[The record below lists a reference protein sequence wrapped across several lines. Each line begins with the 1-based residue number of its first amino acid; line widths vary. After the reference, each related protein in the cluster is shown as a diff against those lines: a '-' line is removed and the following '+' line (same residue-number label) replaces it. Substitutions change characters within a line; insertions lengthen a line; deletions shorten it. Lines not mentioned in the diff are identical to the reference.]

1 MCQISL
7 QLRNL
12 SNVSNIDLRSE
23 NEFKKGSIP
32 QSVNIP
38 ILNNDQFKK
47 VGIEYKKNGSDA
59 AIALGHSLVK
69 GSLKEELIYHWIE
82 HLKKNPG
89 CLLYCFRGGMRSEI
103 AVKWL
108 NECGV
113 KVNRLKG
120 GYKNFRNWV
129 ISQHLDIENYIKD
142 WIIIGGLTGSGK
154 TDFLGFFKQSIDL
167 ERIANHRGSAFG
179 VRDGGQPSQS
189 NFENILTLNYLNH
202 KYEKLILEDESRTI
216 GRAGLPGFW
225 YQKMQSSK
233 LVILEVDDDKRA
245 ENIYNEYVY
254 DEINNGVSED
264 TLLEKYLGSLKNIK
278 RRLGNAVYDNI
289 IDLMNSAFHQNE
301 KEIHKKWI
309 LTLLISYYDKM
320 YNYKLDMRKDFIV
333 HKGEIE
339 SCRDYINTMF

>member
-1 MCQISL
+1 M

-69 GSLKEELIYHWIE
+69 GSLKENLIHHWTE
-82 HLKKNPG
+82 HLKKNPE

-108 NECGV
+108 NDCGV

-154 TDFLGFFKQSIDL
+154 TDFLRSFKESIDL
-167 ERIANHRGSAFG
+167 EQIANHRGSAFG
-179 VRDGGQPSQS
+179 ARDSGQPTQS
-189 NFENILTLNYLNH
+189 NFENILTLDYLNH

-245 ENIYNEYVY
+245 ENIYYEYVH
-254 DEINNGVSED
+254 DELNNGVNED
-264 TLLEKYLGSLKNIK
+264 NLLEKYLGSLNNIK
-278 RRLGNAVYDNI
+278 RRLGNVVYNNI
-289 IDLMNSAFHQNE
+289 KDLMKSAFHQNE
-301 KEIHKKWI
+301 KEIHKEWI
-309 LTLLISYYDKM
+309 LRLLTRYYDKM
-320 YNYKLDMRKDFIV
+320 YSYKLDMRKDFIV

-339 SCRDYINTMF
+339 SCRDYINAIL

>member
-1 MCQISL
+1 MH
-7 QLRNL
+7 LRNL

-69 GSLKEELIYHWIE
+69 GSLKENLIHHWTE
-82 HLKKNPG
+82 HLKKNPE

-154 TDFLGFFKQSIDL
+154 TDFLRSFKESIDL

-179 VRDGGQPSQS
+179 IRDGGQPTQS
-189 NFENILTLNYLNH
+189 NFENILTLDYLNH

-245 ENIYNEYVY
+245 ENIYYEYVY
-254 DEINNGVSED
+254 DELNNGVNED
-264 TLLEKYLGSLKNIK
+264 KLLEKYLGSLNNIK
-278 RRLGNAVYDNI
+278 RRLGNVVYNNI
-289 IDLMNSAFHQNE
+289 KDLMKSAFHQNE
-301 KEIHKKWI
+301 KEIHKEWI
-309 LTLLISYYDKM
+309 LTLLTSYYDKM
-320 YNYKLDMRKDFIV
+320 YSYKLDMRKDFIV

-339 SCRDYINTMF
+339 SCRDYINAML

>member
-1 MCQISL
+1 M

-69 GSLKEELIYHWIE
+69 GSLKENLIHHWTE
-82 HLKKNPG
+82 HLKKNPE

-154 TDFLGFFKQSIDL
+154 TDFLRSFKESIDL
-167 ERIANHRGSAFG
+167 EGIANHRGSAFG
-179 VRDGGQPSQS
+179 IRDGGQPTQS
-189 NFENILTLNYLNH
+189 NFENILTLDYLNH

-245 ENIYNEYVY
+245 ENIYYEYVY
-254 DEINNGVSED
+254 DELNNGVNED
-264 TLLEKYLGSLKNIK
+264 NLLEKYLGSLNNIK
-278 RRLGNAVYDNI
+278 RRLGNVVYNNI
-289 IDLMNSAFHQNE
+289 KDLMKSAFHQNE
-301 KEIHKKWI
+301 KEIHKEWI
-309 LTLLISYYDKM
+309 LTLLTSYYDKM
-320 YNYKLDMRKDFIV
+320 YSYKLDMRKDFIV

-339 SCRDYINTMF
+339 SCRDYINAML

>member
-1 MCQISL
+1 M

-69 GSLKEELIYHWIE
+69 GSLKENLIHHWTE
-82 HLKKNPG
+82 HLKKNPE

-108 NECGV
+108 SECGV

-154 TDFLGFFKQSIDL
+154 TDFLRSFKESIDL

-179 VRDGGQPSQS
+179 IRDGGQPTQS
-189 NFENILTLNYLNH
+189 NFENILTLDYLNH

-245 ENIYNEYVY
+245 ENIYYEYVY
-254 DEINNGVSED
+254 DELNNGVNED
-264 TLLEKYLGSLKNIK
+264 ILLEKYLGSLNNIK
-278 RRLGNAVYDNI
+278 RRLGNVVYNNI
-289 IDLMNSAFHQNE
+289 KDLMKSAFHQNE
-301 KEIHKKWI
+301 KEIHKEWI
-309 LTLLISYYDKM
+309 LTLLTSYYDKM
-320 YNYKLDMRKDFIV
+320 YSYKLDMRKDFIV

-339 SCRDYINTMF
+339 SCRDYINAML

>member
-1 MCQISL
+1 MH
-7 QLRNL
+7 LRNL

-69 GSLKEELIYHWIE
+69 GSLKENLIHHWTE
-82 HLKKNPG
+82 HLKKNPE

-108 NECGV
+108 NDCGV

-129 ISQHLDIENYIKD
+129 ISQHLNIENYIKD

-154 TDFLGFFKQSIDL
+154 TDFLRSFKESIDL
-167 ERIANHRGSAFG
+167 EQIANHRGSAFG
-179 VRDGGQPSQS
+179 VRDSGQPTQS
-189 NFENILTLNYLNH
+189 NFENILTLDYLNH

-245 ENIYNEYVY
+245 ENIYYEYVC
-254 DEINNGVSED
+254 DEINNGNSED
-264 TLLEKYLGSLKNIK
+264 KLLEKYLGSLNNIK
-278 RRLGNAVYDNI
+278 RRLGNVVYDNI
-289 IDLMNSAFHQNE
+289 KDLMKSAFHQNE
-301 KEIHKKWI
+301 KEIHKEWI
-309 LTLLISYYDKM
+309 LKLLTSYYDKM
-320 YNYKLDMRKDFIV
+320 YSYKLDMRKDFIV

-339 SCRDYINTMF
+339 SCRDYINAIL

>member
-1 MCQISL
+1 MH
-7 QLRNL
+7 LRNL

-69 GSLKEELIYHWIE
+69 GSLKENLIHHWTE
-82 HLKKNPG
+82 HLKKNPE

-108 NECGV
+108 NDCGV

-154 TDFLGFFKQSIDL
+154 TDFLRSFKESIDL

-179 VRDGGQPSQS
+179 VRDSGQPTQS
-189 NFENILTLNYLNH
+189 NFENILTLDYLNH

-245 ENIYNEYVY
+245 ENIYYEYVY
-254 DEINNGVSED
+254 DEINNGNSED
-264 TLLEKYLGSLKNIK
+264 KLLEKYLGSLNNIK
-278 RRLGNAVYDNI
+278 RRLGNVVYDNI
-289 IDLMNSAFHQNE
+289 KDLMKSAFHQNE
-301 KEIHKKWI
+301 KEIHKEWI
-309 LTLLISYYDKM
+309 LRLLTRYYDKM
-320 YNYKLDMRKDFIV
+320 YSYKLDMRKDFIV

-339 SCRDYINTMF
+339 SCRDYINAIL

>member
-1 MCQISL
+1 M

-69 GSLKEELIYHWIE
+69 GSLKENLIHHWTE
-82 HLKKNPG
+82 HLKKNPE

-108 NECGV
+108 NDCGV

-154 TDFLGFFKQSIDL
+154 TDFLRSFKESIDL
-167 ERIANHRGSAFG
+167 EQIANHRGSAFG
-179 VRDGGQPSQS
+179 IRDGGQPTQS
-189 NFENILTLNYLNH
+189 NFENILTLDYLNH

-245 ENIYNEYVY
+245 ENIYYEYVY
-254 DEINNGVSED
+254 DELNNGVNED
-264 TLLEKYLGSLKNIK
+264 NLLEKYLGSLNNIK
-278 RRLGNAVYDNI
+278 RRLGNVVYNNI
-289 IDLMNSAFHQNE
+289 KDLMKSAFHQNE
-301 KEIHKKWI
+301 KEIHKEWI
-309 LTLLISYYDKM
+309 LTLLTSYYDKM
-320 YNYKLDMRKDFIV
+320 YSYKLDMRKDFIV

-339 SCRDYINTMF
+339 SCRDYINAIL

>member
-1 MCQISL
+1 M

-69 GSLKEELIYHWIE
+69 GSLKENLIHHWTE
-82 HLKKNPG
+82 HLKKNPE

-108 NECGV
+108 NDCGV

-154 TDFLGFFKQSIDL
+154 TDFLRSFKESIDL

-179 VRDGGQPSQS
+179 IRDGGQPTQS
-189 NFENILTLNYLNH
+189 NFENILTLDYLNH

-245 ENIYNEYVY
+245 ENIYYEYVY
-254 DEINNGVSED
+254 DELNNGVNED
-264 TLLEKYLGSLKNIK
+264 ILLEKYLGSLNNIK
-278 RRLGNAVYDNI
+278 RRLGNVVYNNI
-289 IDLMNSAFHQNE
+289 KDLMKSAFHQNE
-301 KEIHKKWI
+301 KEIHKEWI
-309 LTLLISYYDKM
+309 LTLLTSYYDKM
-320 YNYKLDMRKDFIV
+320 YSYKLDMRKDFIV

-339 SCRDYINTMF
+339 SCRDYINAML

>member
-1 MCQISL
+1 M
-7 QLRNL
+7 
-12 SNVSNIDLRSE
+12 
-23 NEFKKGSIP
+23 
-32 QSVNIP
+32 
-38 ILNNDQFKK
+38 
-47 VGIEYKKNGSDA
+47 
-59 AIALGHSLVK
+59 VK
-69 GSLKEELIYHWIE
+69 GSLKENLIHHWTE
-82 HLKKNPG
+82 HLKKNPE

-108 NECGV
+108 NDCGV

-154 TDFLGFFKQSIDL
+154 TDFLRSFKESIDL
-167 ERIANHRGSAFG
+167 EQIANHRGSAFG
-179 VRDGGQPSQS
+179 VRDSGQPTQS
-189 NFENILTLNYLNH
+189 NFENILTLDYLNH

-245 ENIYNEYVY
+245 ENIYYEYVY
-254 DEINNGVSED
+254 DELNNGVSED
-264 TLLEKYLGSLKNIK
+264 NLLEKYLGSLNNIK
-278 RRLGNAVYDNI
+278 RRLGNVVYNNI
-289 IDLMNSAFHQNE
+289 KDLMKSAFHQNE
-301 KEIHKKWI
+301 KEIHKEWI
-309 LTLLISYYDKM
+309 LTLLTSYYDKM
-320 YNYKLDMRKDFIV
+320 YSYKLDMRKDFIV

-339 SCRDYINTMF
+339 SCRDYINAML

>member
-1 MCQISL
+1 L
-7 QLRNL
+7 HLRNL

-69 GSLKEELIYHWIE
+69 GSLKENLIHHWTE
-82 HLKKNPG
+82 HLKKNPE

-108 NECGV
+108 NDCGV

-154 TDFLGFFKQSIDL
+154 TDFLRSFKESIDL
-167 ERIANHRGSAFG
+167 EQIANHRGSAFG
-179 VRDGGQPSQS
+179 VRDSGQPTQS
-189 NFENILTLNYLNH
+189 NFENILTLDYLNH

-245 ENIYNEYVY
+245 ENIYYEYVY
-254 DEINNGVSED
+254 DEINNGNSED
-264 TLLEKYLGSLKNIK
+264 KLLEKYLGSLNNIK
-278 RRLGNAVYDNI
+278 RRLGNVVYDNI
-289 IDLMNSAFHQNE
+289 KDLMKSAFHQNE
-301 KEIHKKWI
+301 KEIHKEWI
-309 LTLLISYYDKM
+309 LRLLTRYYDKM
-320 YNYKLDMRKDFIV
+320 YSYKLDMRKDFIV

-339 SCRDYINTMF
+339 SCRDYINAML

>member
-1 MCQISL
+1 MH
-7 QLRNL
+7 LRNL

-47 VGIEYKKNGSDA
+47 VGIESKKNGSDA

-69 GSLKEELIYHWIE
+69 GSLKENLIHHWTE
-82 HLKKNPG
+82 HLKKNPE

-154 TDFLGFFKQSIDL
+154 TDFLRSFKESIDL

-179 VRDGGQPSQS
+179 VRDGGQPTQS
-189 NFENILTLNYLNH
+189 NFENILTLDYLNH
-202 KYEKLILEDESRTI
+202 KYKKLILEDESRTI

-245 ENIYNEYVY
+245 ENIYYEYVY

-264 TLLEKYLGSLKNIK
+264 NLLEKYLGSLNNIK
-278 RRLGNAVYDNI
+278 RRLGNVVYDNI
-289 IDLMNSAFHQNE
+289 KDLMKSAFHQNE
-301 KEIHKKWI
+301 KEIHKEWI
-309 LTLLISYYDKM
+309 LTLLTSYYDKM
-320 YNYKLDMRKDFIV
+320 YSYKLDMRKDFIV

-339 SCRDYINTMF
+339 SCRDYINAML

>member
-1 MCQISL
+1 M

-69 GSLKEELIYHWIE
+69 GSLKENLIHHWTE
-82 HLKKNPG
+82 HLKKNPE

-108 NECGV
+108 NDCGV

-154 TDFLGFFKQSIDL
+154 TDFLRSFKESIDL

-179 VRDGGQPSQS
+179 IRDGGQPTQS
-189 NFENILTLNYLNH
+189 NFENILTLDYLNH

-245 ENIYNEYVY
+245 ENIYYEYVY
-254 DEINNGVSED
+254 DELNNGVNED
-264 TLLEKYLGSLKNIK
+264 NLLEKYLGSLNNIK
-278 RRLGNAVYDNI
+278 RRLGNVVYNNI
-289 IDLMNSAFHQNE
+289 KDLMKSAFHQNE
-301 KEIHKKWI
+301 KEIHKEWI
-309 LTLLISYYDKM
+309 LTLLTSYYDKM
-320 YNYKLDMRKDFIV
+320 YSYKLDMRKDFIV

-339 SCRDYINTMF
+339 SCRDYINAIL

>member
-1 MCQISL
+1 MH
-7 QLRNL
+7 LRNL

-69 GSLKEELIYHWIE
+69 GSLKENLIHHWTE
-82 HLKKNPG
+82 HLKKNPE

-108 NECGV
+108 NDCGV

-154 TDFLGFFKQSIDL
+154 TDFLRSFKESIDL
-167 ERIANHRGSAFG
+167 EQIANHRGSAFG
-179 VRDGGQPSQS
+179 VRDSGQPTQS
-189 NFENILTLNYLNH
+189 NFENILTLDYLNH

-245 ENIYNEYVY
+245 ENIYYEYVY
-254 DEINNGVSED
+254 DEINNGNSED
-264 TLLEKYLGSLKNIK
+264 KLLEKYLGSLNNIK
-278 RRLGNAVYDNI
+278 RRLGNVVYDNI
-289 IDLMNSAFHQNE
+289 KDLMKSAFLQNE
-301 KEIHKKWI
+301 KEIHKEWI
-309 LTLLISYYDKM
+309 LRLLTRYYDKM
-320 YNYKLDMRKDFIV
+320 YSYKLDMRKDFIV

-339 SCRDYINTMF
+339 SCRDYINAIL

>member
-1 MCQISL
+1 MH
-7 QLRNL
+7 LRNL

-69 GSLKEELIYHWIE
+69 GSLKENLIHHWTE
-82 HLKKNPG
+82 HLKKNPE

-108 NECGV
+108 NDCGV

-154 TDFLGFFKQSIDL
+154 TDFLRSFKESIDL
-167 ERIANHRGSAFG
+167 EQIANHRGSAFG
-179 VRDGGQPSQS
+179 VRDSGQPTQS
-189 NFENILTLNYLNH
+189 NFENILTLDYLNH

-233 LVILEVDDDKRA
+233 LIILEVDDDKRA
-245 ENIYNEYVY
+245 ENIYHEYVY
-254 DEINNGVSED
+254 DELNNGVNEEN
-264 TLLEKYLGSLKNIK
+264 LLEKYLGSLNNIK
-278 RRLGNAVYDNI
+278 RRLGNVVYNNI
-289 IDLMNSAFHQNE
+289 KDLMKSAFHQNE
-301 KEIHKKWI
+301 KEIHKEWI
-309 LTLLISYYDKM
+309 LTLLTSYYDKM
-320 YNYKLDMRKDFIV
+320 YSYKLDMRKDFIV

-339 SCRDYINTMF
+339 SCRDYINAML

>member
-1 MCQISL
+1 ME
-7 QLRNL
+7 LRNL
-12 SNVSNIDLRSE
+12 SSVSNIDLRSE

-69 GSLKEELIYHWIE
+69 GSLKENLIHHWTE
-82 HLKKNPG
+82 HLKKNPE

-108 NECGV
+108 NDCGV

-120 GYKNFRNWV
+120 GYKNFKNWV

-154 TDFLGFFKQSIDL
+154 TDFLRSFKESIDL

-179 VRDGGQPSQS
+179 IRDGGQPTQS
-189 NFENILTLNYLNH
+189 NFENILTLDYLNH

-233 LVILEVDDDKRA
+233 LIILEVDDDKRA
-245 ENIYNEYVY
+245 ENIYYEYVY
-254 DEINNGVSED
+254 DELNNGVNED
-264 TLLEKYLGSLKNIK
+264 ILLEKYLGSLNNIK
-278 RRLGNAVYDNI
+278 RRLGNVVYNNI
-289 IDLMNSAFHQNE
+289 KDLMESAFRQNE
-301 KEIHKKWI
+301 KEIHKEWI
-309 LTLLISYYDKM
+309 LTLLTSYYDKM
-320 YNYKLDMRKDFIV
+320 YSYKLDMRKDFIV

-339 SCRDYINTMF
+339 SCRDYISAML

>member
-1 MCQISL
+1 M

-69 GSLKEELIYHWIE
+69 GSLKENLIHHWTE
-82 HLKKNPG
+82 HLKKNPE

-108 NECGV
+108 NDCGV

-142 WIIIGGLTGSGK
+142 WIVIGGLTGSGK
-154 TDFLGFFKQSIDL
+154 TDFLRSFKESIDL

-179 VRDGGQPSQS
+179 IRDGGQPTQS
-189 NFENILTLNYLNH
+189 NFENILTLDYLNH

-233 LVILEVDDDKRA
+233 LIILKVNDDKRA
-245 ENIYNEYVY
+245 ENIYYEYVY
-254 DEINNGVSED
+254 DELNNGVNED
-264 TLLEKYLGSLKNIK
+264 ILLEKYLGSLNNIK
-278 RRLGNAVYDNI
+278 RRLGNVVYNNI
-289 IDLMNSAFHQNE
+289 KDLMKIAFHQNE
-301 KEIHKKWI
+301 KEIHKEWI
-309 LTLLISYYDKM
+309 LRLLTRYYDKM
-320 YNYKLDMRKDFIV
+320 YSYKLDMRKDFIV

-339 SCRDYINTMF
+339 SCRDYINAIL

>member
-1 MCQISL
+1 L

-69 GSLKEELIYHWIE
+69 GSLKENLIHHWTE
-82 HLKKNPG
+82 HLKKNPE

-108 NECGV
+108 NDCGV

-154 TDFLGFFKQSIDL
+154 TDFLRSFKESIDL
-167 ERIANHRGSAFG
+167 EQIANHRGSAFG
-179 VRDGGQPSQS
+179 VRDGGQPTQS
-189 NFENILTLNYLNH
+189 NFENILTLDYLNH

-245 ENIYNEYVY
+245 ENIYYEYVY
-254 DEINNGVSED
+254 DEINNGNSED
-264 TLLEKYLGSLKNIK
+264 KLLEKYLGSLKNIK
-278 RRLGNAVYDNI
+278 RRLGNVVYDNI
-289 IDLMNSAFHQNE
+289 KDLMKSAFHQNE
-301 KEIHKKWI
+301 KEIHKEWI
-309 LTLLISYYDKM
+309 LRLLTRYYDKM
-320 YNYKLDMRKDFIV
+320 YSYKLDMRKDFIV

-339 SCRDYINTMF
+339 SCRDYINAML

>member
-1 MCQISL
+1 M

-69 GSLKEELIYHWIE
+69 GSLKEDLIHHWTE
-82 HLKKNPG
+82 HLKKNPE

-142 WIIIGGLTGSGK
+142 WIVIGGLTGSGK
-154 TDFLGFFKQSIDL
+154 TDFLRSFKESIDL

-179 VRDGGQPSQS
+179 IRDGGQPTQS
-189 NFENILTLNYLNH
+189 NFENILTLDYLNH

-233 LVILEVDDDKRA
+233 LIILEVDDDKRA
-245 ENIYNEYVY
+245 ENIYYEYVY
-254 DEINNGVSED
+254 DELNNGVNED
-264 TLLEKYLGSLKNIK
+264 ILLEKYLGSLNNIK
-278 RRLGNAVYDNI
+278 RRLGNVVYNNI
-289 IDLMNSAFHQNE
+289 KDLMKSAFHQNE
-301 KEIHKKWI
+301 KEIHKEWI
-309 LTLLISYYDKM
+309 LTLLTSYYDKM
-320 YNYKLDMRKDFIV
+320 YSYKLDMRKDFIV

-339 SCRDYINTMF
+339 SCRDYINAML

>member
-1 MCQISL
+1 MH
-7 QLRNL
+7 LRNL

-69 GSLKEELIYHWIE
+69 GSLKENLIHHWTE
-82 HLKKNPG
+82 HLKKNPE

-108 NECGV
+108 NDCGV

-154 TDFLGFFKQSIDL
+154 TDFLRSFKESIDL
-167 ERIANHRGSAFG
+167 EQIANHRGSAFG
-179 VRDGGQPSQS
+179 VRDSGQPTQS
-189 NFENILTLNYLNH
+189 NFENILTLDYLNH

-245 ENIYNEYVY
+245 ENIYYEYVY

-264 TLLEKYLGSLKNIK
+264 NLLEKYLGSLNNIK
-278 RRLGNAVYDNI
+278 RRLGNVVYDNI
-289 IDLMNSAFHQNE
+289 KDLMKSAFHQNE
-301 KEIHKKWI
+301 KEIHKEWI
-309 LTLLISYYDKM
+309 LRLLTRYYDKM
-320 YNYKLDMRKDFIV
+320 YSYKLDMRKDFIV

-339 SCRDYINTMF
+339 SCRDYINAIL

>member
-1 MCQISL
+1 M

-69 GSLKEELIYHWIE
+69 GSLKENLIHHWTE
-82 HLKKNPG
+82 HLKKNPE

-108 NECGV
+108 SECGV

-154 TDFLGFFKQSIDL
+154 TDFLRSFKESIDL
-167 ERIANHRGSAFG
+167 EQIANHRGSAFG
-179 VRDGGQPSQS
+179 IRDSGQPTQS
-189 NFENILTLNYLNH
+189 NFENILTLDYLNH

-245 ENIYNEYVY
+245 ENIYYEYVY
-254 DEINNGVSED
+254 DEINNGNSED
-264 TLLEKYLGSLKNIK
+264 KLLEKYLGSLNNIK
-278 RRLGNAVYDNI
+278 RRLGNVVYNNI
-289 IDLMNSAFHQNE
+289 KDLMKIAFHQNE
-301 KEIHKKWI
+301 KEIHKEWI
-309 LTLLISYYDKM
+309 LRLLTRYYDKM
-320 YNYKLDMRKDFIV
+320 YSYKLDMRKDFIV

-339 SCRDYINTMF
+339 SCRDYINAIL

>member
-1 MCQISL
+1 
-7 QLRNL
+7 
-12 SNVSNIDLRSE
+12 
-23 NEFKKGSIP
+23 
-32 QSVNIP
+32 
-38 ILNNDQFKK
+38 
-47 VGIEYKKNGSDA
+47 
-59 AIALGHSLVK
+59 
-69 GSLKEELIYHWIE
+69 
-82 HLKKNPG
+82 
-89 CLLYCFRGGMRSEI
+89 YCFRGGMRSEI

-108 NECGV
+108 SECGV

-154 TDFLGFFKQSIDL
+154 TDFLRSFKESIDL

-179 VRDGGQPSQS
+179 IRDGGQPTQS
-189 NFENILTLNYLNH
+189 NFENILTLDYLNH

-245 ENIYNEYVY
+245 ENIYHEYVY
-254 DEINNGVSED
+254 DELNNGVNED
-264 TLLEKYLGSLKNIK
+264 ILLEKYLGSLNNIK
-278 RRLGNAVYDNI
+278 RRLGNVVYNNI
-289 IDLMNSAFHQNE
+289 KDLMKSAFRQNE
-301 KEIHKKWI
+301 KEIHKEWI
-309 LTLLISYYDKM
+309 LTLLTSYYDKM
-320 YNYKLDMRKDFIV
+320 YSYKLDMRKDFIV

-339 SCRDYINTMF
+339 SCRDYINAIL

>member
-1 MCQISL
+1 M

-12 SNVSNIDLRSE
+12 YKVSNIDLRSE

-38 ILNNDQFKK
+38 ILNNDQFEK

-59 AIALGHSLVK
+59 AIALGHSLVN
-69 GSLKEELIYHWIE
+69 GSLKEDLIYHWNE
-82 HLKKNPG
+82 HLKQNPG

-113 KVNRLKG
+113 KVNRLEG

-129 ISQHLDIENYIKD
+129 ISHHLDIENYTKD

-154 TDFLGFFKQSIDL
+154 TEFLRYFKESIDL
-167 ERIANHRGSAFG
+167 EQIANHRGSAFG
-179 VRDGGQPSQS
+179 VRDGGQPTQS
-189 NFENILTLNYLNH
+189 NFENILTLDYLNH
-202 KYEKLILEDESRTI
+202 KYEKLVLEDESRTI

-245 ENIYNEYVY
+245 ENIYYEYVY

-264 TLLEKYLGSLKNIK
+264 ILLEKYLGSLKNIK
-278 RRLGNAVYDNI
+278 RRLGNVIYYNVK
-289 IDLMNSAFHQNE
+289 DLMKSAFHQNE
-301 KEIHKKWI
+301 KEIHKEWI
-309 LTLLISYYDKM
+309 LILLISYYDKM
-320 YNYKLDMRKDFIV
+320 YSYKLDMRKDFIV
-333 HKGEIE
+333 HRGGID
-339 SCRDYINTMF
+339 SCRDYVNSML

>member
-1 MCQISL
+1 M

-69 GSLKEELIYHWIE
+69 GSLKENLIHHWTE
-82 HLKKNPG
+82 HLKKNPE

-108 NECGV
+108 NDCGV

-154 TDFLGFFKQSIDL
+154 TDFLRSFKESIDL
-167 ERIANHRGSAFG
+167 EQIANHRGSAFG
-179 VRDGGQPSQS
+179 VRDSGQPTQS
-189 NFENILTLNYLNH
+189 NFENILTLDYLNH

-245 ENIYNEYVY
+245 ENIYYEYVY
-254 DEINNGVSED
+254 DEINNGNSED
-264 TLLEKYLGSLKNIK
+264 NLLEKYLGSLNNIK
-278 RRLGNAVYDNI
+278 RRLGNVVYNNI
-289 IDLMNSAFHQNE
+289 KDLMKSAFHQNE
-301 KEIHKKWI
+301 KEIHKEWI
-309 LTLLISYYDKM
+309 LTLLTSYYDKM
-320 YNYKLDMRKDFIV
+320 YSYKLDMRKDFIV

-339 SCRDYINTMF
+339 SCRDYINAML

>member
-1 MCQISL
+1 M

-38 ILNNDQFKK
+38 ILNNDQFKQ
-47 VGIEYKKNGSDA
+47 VGIEYKKNGGDA

-69 GSLKEELIYHWIE
+69 GSLKENLIHHWTE
-82 HLKKNPG
+82 HLKKNPE

-108 NECGV
+108 NDCGV

-142 WIIIGGLTGSGK
+142 WIIVGGLTGSGK
-154 TDFLGFFKQSIDL
+154 TEFLSFFKESIDL

-179 VRDGGQPSQS
+179 IRDGGQPTQS
-189 NFENILTLNYLNH
+189 NFENILTLDYLNH

-245 ENIYNEYVY
+245 ENIYYEYVY
-254 DEINNGVSED
+254 DEINNGNSED
-264 TLLEKYLGSLKNIK
+264 KLLEKYLGSLNNIK
-278 RRLGNAVYDNI
+278 RRLGNVVYDNI
-289 IDLMNSAFHQNE
+289 KDLMKSAFHQNE
-301 KEIHKKWI
+301 KEIHKEWI
-309 LTLLISYYDKM
+309 LRLLTRYYDKM
-320 YNYKLDMRKDFIV
+320 YSYKLDMRKDFIV

-339 SCRDYINTMF
+339 SCRDYINAIL

>member
-1 MCQISL
+1 L

-69 GSLKEELIYHWIE
+69 GSLKENLIHHWTE
-82 HLKKNPG
+82 HLKKNPE

-108 NECGV
+108 NDCGV

-154 TDFLGFFKQSIDL
+154 TDFLRSFKESIDL

-179 VRDGGQPSQS
+179 IRDGGQPTQS
-189 NFENILTLNYLNH
+189 NFENILTLDYLNH

-233 LVILEVDDDKRA
+233 LIILEVDDDKRA
-245 ENIYNEYVY
+245 ENIYYEYVY
-254 DEINNGVSED
+254 DEINNGNSED
-264 TLLEKYLGSLKNIK
+264 KLLEKYLGSLNNIK
-278 RRLGNAVYDNI
+278 RRLGNVVYDNI
-289 IDLMNSAFHQNE
+289 KDLMKSAFHQNE
-301 KEIHKKWI
+301 KEIHKEWI
-309 LTLLISYYDKM
+309 LTLLTSYYDKM
-320 YNYKLDMRKDFIV
+320 YSYKLDMRKDFIV

-339 SCRDYINTMF
+339 SCRDYINAML

>member
-1 MCQISL
+1 M

-69 GSLKEELIYHWIE
+69 GSLKENLIHHWTE
-82 HLKKNPG
+82 HLKKNPE

-108 NECGV
+108 NDCGV

-154 TDFLGFFKQSIDL
+154 TDFLRSFKESIDL
-167 ERIANHRGSAFG
+167 EQIANHRGSAFG
-179 VRDGGQPSQS
+179 VRDSGQPTQS
-189 NFENILTLNYLNH
+189 NFENILTLDYLNH

-245 ENIYNEYVY
+245 ENIYYEYVY
-254 DEINNGVSED
+254 DEINNGNSED
-264 TLLEKYLGSLKNIK
+264 KLLEKYLGSLNNIK
-278 RRLGNAVYDNI
+278 RRLGNVVYDNI
-289 IDLMNSAFHQNE
+289 KDLMKSAFHQNE
-301 KEIHKKWI
+301 KEIHKEWI
-309 LTLLISYYDKM
+309 LTLLTSYYDKM
-320 YNYKLDMRKDFIV
+320 YSYKLDMRKDFIV

-339 SCRDYINTMF
+339 SCRDYINAML

>member
-1 MCQISL
+1 M

-69 GSLKEELIYHWIE
+69 GSLKEDLIHHWTE
-82 HLKKNPG
+82 HLKKNPE

-108 NECGV
+108 NDCGV

-129 ISQHLDIENYIKD
+129 ISQHLNIENYIKD

-154 TDFLGFFKQSIDL
+154 TDFLRSFKESIDL
-167 ERIANHRGSAFG
+167 EGIANHRGSAFG
-179 VRDGGQPSQS
+179 IRDGGQPTQS
-189 NFENILTLNYLNH
+189 NFENILTLDYLNH

-245 ENIYNEYVY
+245 ENIYYEYVY

-264 TLLEKYLGSLKNIK
+264 NLLGKYLGSLSNIK
-278 RRLGNAVYDNI
+278 RRLGNVVYDNI
-289 IDLMNSAFHQNE
+289 KDLMKSAFHQNE
-301 KEIHKKWI
+301 KEIHKEWI
-309 LTLLISYYDKM
+309 LTLLTSYYDKM
-320 YNYKLDMRKDFIV
+320 YSYKLDMRKDFIV

-339 SCRDYINTMF
+339 SCRDYINAML

>member
-1 MCQISL
+1 M

-69 GSLKEELIYHWIE
+69 GSLKENLIHHWTE
-82 HLKKNPG
+82 HLKKNPE

-108 NECGV
+108 SECGV

-154 TDFLGFFKQSIDL
+154 TDFLRSFKESIDL

-179 VRDGGQPSQS
+179 IRDGGQPTQS
-189 NFENILTLNYLNH
+189 NFENILTLDYLNH

-233 LVILEVDDDKRA
+233 LIILEVDDDKRA
-245 ENIYNEYVY
+245 ENIYYEYVY
-254 DEINNGVSED
+254 DEINNGNSED
-264 TLLEKYLGSLKNIK
+264 KLLEKYLGSLNNIK
-278 RRLGNAVYDNI
+278 RRLGNVVYNNI
-289 IDLMNSAFHQNE
+289 KDLMKIAFHQNE
-301 KEIHKKWI
+301 KEIHKEWI
-309 LTLLISYYDKM
+309 LTLLTSYYDKM
-320 YNYKLDMRKDFIV
+320 YSYKLDMRKDFIV
-333 HKGEIE
+333 HKGEID
-339 SCRDYINTMF
+339 SCRDYINAML

>member
-1 MCQISL
+1 MH
-7 QLRNL
+7 LRNL

-69 GSLKEELIYHWIE
+69 GSLKESLIHHWTE
-82 HLKKNPG
+82 HLKKNPE

-108 NECGV
+108 NDCGV

-154 TDFLGFFKQSIDL
+154 TDFLRSFKESIDL
-167 ERIANHRGSAFG
+167 EQIANHRGSAFG
-179 VRDGGQPSQS
+179 VRDSGQPTQS
-189 NFENILTLNYLNH
+189 NFENILTLDYLNH

-245 ENIYNEYVY
+245 ENIYYEYVY
-254 DEINNGVSED
+254 DEINNGNSED
-264 TLLEKYLGSLKNIK
+264 KLLEKYLGSLNNIK
-278 RRLGNAVYDNI
+278 RRLGNVVYNNI
-289 IDLMNSAFHQNE
+289 KDLMKSAFHQNE
-301 KEIHKKWI
+301 KEIHKEWI
-309 LTLLISYYDKM
+309 LTLLTSYYDKM
-320 YNYKLDMRKDFIV
+320 YSYKLDMRKDFIV

-339 SCRDYINTMF
+339 SCRDYINAML

>member
-1 MCQISL
+1 M

-69 GSLKEELIYHWIE
+69 GSLKENLIHHWTE
-82 HLKKNPG
+82 HLKKNPE

-108 NECGV
+108 SECGV

-154 TDFLGFFKQSIDL
+154 TDFLRSFKESIDL
-167 ERIANHRGSAFG
+167 EQIANHRGSAFG
-179 VRDGGQPSQS
+179 VRDSGQPTQS
-189 NFENILTLNYLNH
+189 NFENILTLDYLNH

-245 ENIYNEYVY
+245 ENIYYEYVY
-254 DEINNGVSED
+254 DEINNGNSED
-264 TLLEKYLGSLKNIK
+264 KLLEKYLGSLNNIK
-278 RRLGNAVYDNI
+278 RRLGNVVYDNI
-289 IDLMNSAFHQNE
+289 KDLMKSAFHQNE
-301 KEIHKKWI
+301 KEIHKEWI
-309 LTLLISYYDKM
+309 LTLLTSYYDKM
-320 YNYKLDMRKDFIV
+320 YSYKLDMRKDFIV

-339 SCRDYINTMF
+339 SCRGYINAML

>member
-1 MCQISL
+1 M

-69 GSLKEELIYHWIE
+69 GSLKENLIHHWTE
-82 HLKKNPG
+82 HLKKNPE

-154 TDFLGFFKQSIDL
+154 TDFLRSFKESIDL

-179 VRDGGQPSQS
+179 IRDGGQPTQS
-189 NFENILTLNYLNH
+189 NFENILTLDYLNH

-245 ENIYNEYVY
+245 ENIYYEYVY
-254 DEINNGVSED
+254 DEINNGNSED
-264 TLLEKYLGSLKNIK
+264 NLLEKYLGSLNNIK
-278 RRLGNAVYDNI
+278 RRLGNVVYNNI
-289 IDLMNSAFHQNE
+289 KDLMKIAFHQNE
-301 KEIHKKWI
+301 KEIHKEWI
-309 LTLLISYYDKM
+309 LTLLTSYYDKM
-320 YNYKLDMRKDFIV
+320 YSYKLDMRKDFIV

-339 SCRDYINTMF
+339 SCRDYINAML

>member
-1 MCQISL
+1 M

-59 AIALGHSLVK
+59 AVALGHLLVK
-69 GSLKEELIYHWIE
+69 GSLKEKLIHYWTE
-82 HLKKNPG
+82 HLKKNPK

-113 KVNRLKG
+113 KVNKLKG

-154 TDFLGFFKQSIDL
+154 TDFLRSFKESIDL
-167 ERIANHRGSAFG
+167 EGIANHRGSAFG
-179 VRDGGQPSQS
+179 IRDGGQPTQS
-189 NFENILTLNYLNH
+189 NFENILTLDYLNH

-245 ENIYNEYVY
+245 ENIYYEYVY
-254 DEINNGVSED
+254 DEINNGTSED
-264 TLLEKYLGSLKNIK
+264 KLLEKYLGSLHNIK

-289 IDLMNSAFHQNE
+289 KDLMKIAFHQNE
-301 KEIHKKWI
+301 KEIHKQWI
-309 LTLLISYYDKM
+309 LTLLTSYYDKM
-320 YNYKLDMRKDFIV
+320 YSYKLDMRKDFIV

-339 SCRDYINTMF
+339 SCRDYINAIL

>member
-1 MCQISL
+1 M

-69 GSLKEELIYHWIE
+69 GSLKENLIHHWTE
-82 HLKKNPG
+82 HLKKNPE

-108 NECGV
+108 NDCGV

-154 TDFLGFFKQSIDL
+154 TDFLRSFKESIDL

-179 VRDGGQPSQS
+179 IRDGGQPTQS
-189 NFENILTLNYLNH
+189 NFENILTLDYLNH

-245 ENIYNEYVY
+245 ENIYYEYVY
-254 DEINNGVSED
+254 DELNNGVNED
-264 TLLEKYLGSLKNIK
+264 NLLEKYLGSLNNIK
-278 RRLGNAVYDNI
+278 RRLGNVVYNNI
-289 IDLMNSAFHQNE
+289 KDLMKSAFHQNE
-301 KEIHKKWI
+301 KEIHKEWI
-309 LTLLISYYDKM
+309 LTLLTRYYDKM
-320 YNYKLDMRKDFIV
+320 YSYKLDMRKDFIV

-339 SCRDYINTMF
+339 SCRDYINAML

>member
-1 MCQISL
+1 M

-69 GSLKEELIYHWIE
+69 GSLKENLIHHWTE
-82 HLKKNPG
+82 HLKKNPE

-108 NECGV
+108 SECGV

-154 TDFLGFFKQSIDL
+154 TDFLRSFKESIDL
-167 ERIANHRGSAFG
+167 EQIANHRGSAFG
-179 VRDGGQPSQS
+179 VRDSGQPTQS
-189 NFENILTLNYLNH
+189 NFENILTLDYLNH

-233 LVILEVDDDKRA
+233 LIILEVDDDKRA
-245 ENIYNEYVY
+245 ENIYYEYVY
-254 DEINNGVSED
+254 DELNNGVNED
-264 TLLEKYLGSLKNIK
+264 ILLEKYLGSLNNIK
-278 RRLGNAVYDNI
+278 RRLGNVVYNNI
-289 IDLMNSAFHQNE
+289 KDLMKSAFRQNE
-301 KEIHKKWI
+301 KEIHKEWI
-309 LTLLISYYDKM
+309 LTLLTSYYDKM
-320 YNYKLDMRKDFIV
+320 YSYKLDMRKDFIV

-339 SCRDYINTMF
+339 SCRDYINAIL

>member
-1 MCQISL
+1 M

-69 GSLKEELIYHWIE
+69 GSLKENLIHHWTE
-82 HLKKNPG
+82 HLKKNPE

-108 NECGV
+108 NDCGV

-154 TDFLGFFKQSIDL
+154 TDFLRSFKESIDL
-167 ERIANHRGSAFG
+167 EQIANHRGSAFG
-179 VRDGGQPSQS
+179 VRDGGQPTQS
-189 NFENILTLNYLNH
+189 NFENILTLDYLNH

-233 LVILEVDDDKRA
+233 LIILEVDDDKRA
-245 ENIYNEYVY
+245 ENIYYEYVY
-254 DEINNGVSED
+254 DELNNGVNED
-264 TLLEKYLGSLKNIK
+264 ILLEKYLGSLNNIK
-278 RRLGNAVYDNI
+278 RRLGNVVYNNI
-289 IDLMNSAFHQNE
+289 KDLMKSAFHQNE
-301 KEIHKKWI
+301 KEIHKEWI
-309 LTLLISYYDKM
+309 LTLLTSYYDKM
-320 YNYKLDMRKDFIV
+320 YSYKLDMRKDFIV
-333 HKGEIE
+333 HKGEID
-339 SCRDYINTMF
+339 SCRDYINAML

>member
-1 MCQISL
+1 M

-69 GSLKEELIYHWIE
+69 GSLKENLIHHWTE
-82 HLKKNPG
+82 HLKKNPE

-108 NECGV
+108 NDCGV

-154 TDFLGFFKQSIDL
+154 TDFLRSFKESIDL
-167 ERIANHRGSAFG
+167 EGIANHRGSAFG
-179 VRDGGQPSQS
+179 IRDGGQPTQS
-189 NFENILTLNYLNH
+189 NFENILTLDYLNH

-245 ENIYNEYVY
+245 ENIYYEYVY
-254 DEINNGVSED
+254 DELNNGVNED
-264 TLLEKYLGSLKNIK
+264 KLLEKYLGSLNNIK
-278 RRLGNAVYDNI
+278 RRLGNVVYNNI
-289 IDLMNSAFHQNE
+289 KDLMKSAFHQNE
-301 KEIHKKWI
+301 KEIHKEWI
-309 LTLLISYYDKM
+309 LRLLTRYYDKM
-320 YNYKLDMRKDFIV
+320 YSYKLDMRKDFIV

-339 SCRDYINTMF
+339 SCRDYINAIL

>member
-1 MCQISL
+1 MH
-7 QLRNL
+7 LRNL

-23 NEFKKGSIP
+23 NEFEKGSIP

-69 GSLKEELIYHWIE
+69 GSLKENLIHHWTE
-82 HLKKNPG
+82 HLKKNPES
-89 CLLYCFRGGMRSEI
+89 LLYCFRGGMRSEI
-103 AVKWL
+103 AAKWL
-108 NECGV
+108 NDCGV

-154 TDFLGFFKQSIDL
+154 TDFLRSFKESIDL
-167 ERIANHRGSAFG
+167 EQIANHRGSAFG
-179 VRDGGQPSQS
+179 IRDGGQPTQS
-189 NFENILTLNYLNH
+189 NFENILTLDYLNH

-233 LVILEVDDDKRA
+233 LVILEVDNDKRA
-245 ENIYNEYVY
+245 ENIYYEYVY
-254 DEINNGVSED
+254 DEINNGNSED
-264 TLLEKYLGSLKNIK
+264 KLLEKYLGSLNNIK
-278 RRLGNAVYDNI
+278 KRLGNVVYNNI
-289 IDLMNSAFHQNE
+289 KDLMKSAFHQNE
-301 KEIHKKWI
+301 KEIHKEWI
-309 LTLLISYYDKM
+309 LTLLTSYYDKM
-320 YNYKLDMRKDFIV
+320 YSYKLDIRKDFIV
-333 HKGEIE
+333 HKGEME
-339 SCRDYINTMF
+339 SCRDYINAML

>member
-1 MCQISL
+1 M

-59 AIALGHSLVK
+59 AVALGHSLVK
-69 GSLKEELIYHWIE
+69 GSLKENLIHHWTE
-82 HLKKNPG
+82 HLKKNPE

-154 TDFLGFFKQSIDL
+154 TDFLRSFKESIDL
-167 ERIANHRGSAFG
+167 EQIANHRGSAFG
-179 VRDGGQPSQS
+179 VRDGGQPTQS
-189 NFENILTLNYLNH
+189 NFENILTLDYLNH
-202 KYEKLILEDESRTI
+202 KYKKLILEDESRTI

-233 LVILEVDDDKRA
+233 LVILKVDDDKRA
-245 ENIYNEYVY
+245 ENIYYEYVY
-254 DEINNGVSED
+254 DEINNGNSED
-264 TLLEKYLGSLKNIK
+264 KLLEKYLGSLNNIK
-278 RRLGNAVYDNI
+278 RRLGNVVYNNI
-289 IDLMNSAFHQNE
+289 KDLMKSAFHQNE
-301 KEIHKKWI
+301 KEIHKEWI
-309 LTLLISYYDKM
+309 LTLLTSYYDKM
-320 YNYKLDMRKDFIV
+320 YSYKLDMRKDFIV

-339 SCRDYINTMF
+339 SCRDYINAML

>member
-1 MCQISL
+1 MH
-7 QLRNL
+7 LRNL

-69 GSLKEELIYHWIE
+69 GSLKENLIHHWTE
-82 HLKKNPG
+82 HLKKNPE

-108 NECGV
+108 NDYGV

-154 TDFLGFFKQSIDL
+154 TDFLRSFKESIDL
-167 ERIANHRGSAFG
+167 EQIANHRGSAFG
-179 VRDGGQPSQS
+179 VRDSGQPTQS
-189 NFENILTLNYLNH
+189 NFENILTLDYLNH

-245 ENIYNEYVY
+245 ENIYYEYVY

-264 TLLEKYLGSLKNIK
+264 ILLEKYLGSLKNIK
-278 RRLGNAVYDNI
+278 RRLGNVVYDNI
-289 IDLMNSAFHQNE
+289 KDLMKSAFHQNE
-301 KEIHKKWI
+301 KEIHKQWI
-309 LTLLISYYDKM
+309 LTLLTSYYDKM
-320 YNYKLDMRKDFIV
+320 YSYKLDMRKDFIV
-333 HKGEIE
+333 HQGEIE
-339 SCRDYINTMF
+339 SCRDYINTML

>member
-1 MCQISL
+1 M

-69 GSLKEELIYHWIE
+69 GSLKENLIHHWTE
-82 HLKKNPG
+82 HLKKNPE

-108 NECGV
+108 NDCGV

-154 TDFLGFFKQSIDL
+154 TDFLRSFKESIDL

-179 VRDGGQPSQS
+179 IRDGGQPTQS
-189 NFENILTLNYLNH
+189 NFENILTLDYLNH

-245 ENIYNEYVY
+245 ENIYYEYVY

-264 TLLEKYLGSLKNIK
+264 NLLEKYLGSLNNIK
-278 RRLGNAVYDNI
+278 RRLGNVVYDNI
-289 IDLMNSAFHQNE
+289 KDLMKSAFHQNE
-301 KEIHKKWI
+301 KEIHKEWI
-309 LTLLISYYDKM
+309 LTLLTSYYDKM
-320 YNYKLDMRKDFIV
+320 YSYKLDMRKDFIV

-339 SCRDYINTMF
+339 SCRDYINAML